1 MESVIG
7 SEKQPYLFRV
17 CAVKKGALL
26 LPEGAPSLRWQAA
39 PRSWEPLFL
48 RPRAGWEAGFTSR
61 SSIAKFFEKGLVIS
75 VNESQLGLFYGLSF
89 LCVAIAFAFA
99 AYLYLWVKK
108 QKTENAK
115 IQEVSLLIKQGAN
128 TFMRR
133 EYLVL
138 AKFAVV
144 AAVVILVLLPS
155 PIWTGNIVDNISMAI
170 AYLCGTALSAIAGKI
185 GILVAT
191 LSNGRTAEAAQKGIK
206 PAFLI
211 GFRGGAVMGLLVVGC
226 SLLGVAAVLLVTGD
240 SSILLGFSFGASS
253 LALFAKA
260 GGGIFTKTADVSAD
274 LTGKVEL
281 GIPEDDPRNPA
292 VIADNVGDNVGD
304 VAGMGADLFD
314 SNVAAMAS
322 ALVLAQSLS
331 GGDFNNVS
339 MVFCYAILGLFASI
353 IGIATARVGKKGDPT
368 TALNS
373 STYVT
378 TAIYLVLTAG
388 ATALFPGFS
397 WRIWGAA
404 AVGLLV
410 GVIIGITTDYFTDD
424 SKSPVKKVAKASSSG
439 PAFTVLSGISYGFI
453 SALPAMVGI
462 AISALIAYK
471 LCEPMGEGYA
481 IFGISMA
488 AVGMLSIVGMIISND
503 AYGPIVDNA
512 RGLAEMGGLGEETIR
527 TADELDSAGNT
538 VKAVTKGFS
547 ISAAGLT
554 VISLLGAFMS
564 EANDALAAAGRELIT
579 GFDIM
584 SPTVFFGVLVGAVVP
599 AVFSAMLILG
609 VDKNAQRM
617 VAEIHRQFNSI
628 KGLREGKPGVKPEYD
643 KCIDIATSGSL
654 RELIPAGLM
663 SIIATVVVGFIGGPS
678 AIGGFL
684 LGNIV
689 SGLLLALFMSNAGG
703 LWDNCKKYIEAG
715 AEGGKGSDSHKAA
728 VIGDTVGDPFKDTAG
743 PSINTQITVVSLVS
757 SLLSSV
763 FVMFSFFS

>member
-1 MESVIG
+1 M
-7 SEKQPYLFRV
+7 F
-17 CAVKKGALL
+17 
-26 LPEGAPSLRWQAA
+26 
-39 PRSWEPLFL
+39 
-48 RPRAGWEAGFTSR
+48 
-61 SSIAKFFEKGLVIS
+61 
-75 VNESQLGLFYGLSF
+75 SQLSIFYGLSF
-89 LCVAIAFAFA
+89 LIAVLAFAFA

-108 QKTENAK
+108 QRTTNAK
-115 IQEVSLLIKQGAN
+115 IIEVSALIKAGAN
-128 TFMRR
+128 TFMKR
-133 EYLVL
+133 EYKIL
-138 AKFAVV
+138 AVFAAV
-144 AAVVILVLLPS
+144 AAVLIFLFLPS
-155 PIWTGNIVDNISMAI
+155 PIWTGSALDNLAMALS
-170 AYLCGTALSAIAGKI
+170 YLAGTILSAIAGKI
-185 GILVAT
+185 GIMVAT
-191 LSNGRTAEAAQKGIK
+191 LANSRAAEGAQHGIK

-226 SLLGVAAVLLVTGD
+226 SLFGVAAVLMIVGD

-314 SNVAAMAS
+314 SNVAAMTS
-322 ALVLAQSLS
+322 ALVIAQSLS
-331 GGDFNNVS
+331 GGIYDNVS
-339 MVFCYAILGLFASI
+339 MVFCYAILGLLSSV
-353 IGIATARVGKKGDPT
+353 IGIATARIGRHGNPT
-368 TALNS
+368 RALNS

-378 TAIYLVLTAG
+378 TAVFLVLTAL
-388 ATALFPGFS
+388 ATLICRGFS
-397 WRIWGAA
+397 WRIWGAS

-424 SKSPVKKVAKASSSG
+424 TKPIVHKVARASGTG
-439 PAFTVLSGISYGFI
+439 PAFTILSGMSYGFI
-453 SALPAMVGI
+453 SALPAMAGI
-462 AISALIAYK
+462 AVSALVAYQ
-471 LCEPMGEGYA
+471 LCAPMGDGYA

-547 ISAAGLT
+547 IGAAGLT

-564 EANDALAAAGRELIT
+564 EANVALEAAGKPLIT

-584 SPTVFFGVLVGAVVP
+584 SPTVFFGVLIGAAIP

-628 KGLREGKPGVKPEYD
+628 KGLREGVKGVKPEYD

-663 SIIATVVVGFIGGPS
+663 TIIATVIVGFIGGPL

-689 SGLLLALFMSNAGG
+689 SGLLLALLMSNAGG
-703 LWDNCKKYIEAG
+703 LWDNSKKYIEAG
-715 AEGGKGSDSHKAA
+715 AEGGKGSPAHKAA

-757 SLLSSV
+757 SLLASV
-763 FVMFSFFS
+763 FVAFSFFG

>member
-1 MESVIG
+1 M
-7 SEKQPYLFRV
+7 
-17 CAVKKGALL
+17 
-26 LPEGAPSLRWQAA
+26 
-39 PRSWEPLFL
+39 
-48 RPRAGWEAGFTSR
+48 
-61 SSIAKFFEKGLVIS
+61 
-75 VNESQLGLFYGLSF
+75 ESQLSLFYGLSF
-89 LCVAIAFAFA
+89 LTAALAFAFA
-99 AYLYLWVKK
+99 VYLYLWVKK
-108 QKTENAK
+108 RRVENKK
-115 IQEVSLLIKQGAN
+115 ILEVSALIKEGAN

-133 EYLVL
+133 EYKIL
-138 AKFAVV
+138 AIFAGV
-144 AAVVILVLLPS
+144 AAVVIFVLLPS
-155 PIWTGNIVDNISMAI
+155 PVWKGDIVQNISMAV
-170 AYLCGTALSAIAGKI
+170 AYILGTALSAVAGKI

-191 LSNGRTAEAAQKGIK
+191 LSNGRAAEGAQKGIK

-226 SLLGVAAVLLVTGD
+226 SLLGVAAVLLIAGD
-240 SSILLGFSFGASS
+240 ATILLGFSFGASS

-322 ALVLAQSLS
+322 ALVIAQSLT
-331 GGDFNNVS
+331 GGFANIS
-339 MVFCYAILGLFASI
+339 MVFCYAILGLLASI
-353 IGIATARVGKKGDPT
+353 IGIATARVGKHGNPT
-368 TALNS
+368 RALNS

-378 TAIYLVLTAG
+378 TAVYLVLTAL
-388 ATALFPGFS
+388 ATVIFEGFS
-397 WRIWGAA
+397 WRIWGASA
-404 AVGLLV
+404 IGLLV

-424 SKSPVKKVAKASSSG
+424 SKPIVRKVAHASGSG
-439 PAFTVLSGISYGFI
+439 PAFTVLSGVSYGFI

-462 AISALIAYK
+462 AVSALVAYK
-471 LCEPMGEGYA
+471 LCEPMGAGYA

-564 EANDALAAAGRELIT
+564 EANAALAAAGKPLIT

-584 SPTVFFGVLVGAVVP
+584 SPTVFFGILVGAVIP

-617 VAEIHRQFNSI
+617 VSEIHRQFNTI
-628 KGLREGKPGVKPEYD
+628 KGLREGTSKPEYG
-643 KCIDIATSGSL
+643 KCIDIATSGAL

-663 SIIATVVVGFIGGPS
+663 TIIATLVVGFIGGPM

-689 SGLLLALFMSNAGG
+689 SGLLLALFMSNSGG
-703 LWDNCKKYIEAG
+703 LWDNSKKYVEAG
-715 AEGGKGSDSHKAA
+715 NEGGKGSEAHKAA

-757 SLLSSV
+757 SLVSSL
-763 FVMFSFFS
+763 FVAFSLFG

>member
-1 MESVIG
+1 M
-7 SEKQPYLFRV
+7 
-17 CAVKKGALL
+17 
-26 LPEGAPSLRWQAA
+26 
-39 PRSWEPLFL
+39 
-48 RPRAGWEAGFTSR
+48 
-61 SSIAKFFEKGLVIS
+61 
-75 VNESQLGLFYGLSF
+75 ESQLSLFYGLSF
-89 LCVAIAFAFA
+89 LTVAVAFAFA

-108 QKTENAK
+108 QKTGNAR
-115 IQEVSLLIKQGAN
+115 IQEVSALIREGAN

-133 EYLVL
+133 EYKIL
-138 AKFAVV
+138 AKFALV
-144 AAVVILVLLPS
+144 AALVILVLLPS
-155 PIWTGNIVDNISMAI
+155 PIWQGNPLENVAMAVAYI
-170 AYLCGTALSAIAGKI
+170 AGTVLSAIAGKI

-191 LSNGRTAEAAQKGIK
+191 LSNARTAEGAQKGIK

-211 GFRGGAVMGLLVVGC
+211 GFRGGAVMGLLVVGF
-226 SLLGVAAVLLVTGD
+226 SLLGVAVVLMLTGD
-240 SSILLGFSFGASS
+240 SGILLGFSFGASS

-260 GGGIFTKTADVSAD
+260 GGGIFTKTADISAD

-322 ALVLAQSLS
+322 ALVIAQSLS
-331 GGDFNNVS
+331 GGALANGS
-339 MVFCYAILGLFASI
+339 MVFCYAILGLLASV
-353 IGIATARVGKKGDPT
+353 IGIATARIGRNGNPT
-368 TALNS
+368 RALNS

-378 TAIYLVLTAG
+378 TGIFLALTAA
-388 ATALFPGFS
+388 ATAIFEGFS
-397 WRIWGAA
+397 WRIWGAS

-424 SKSPVKKVAKASSSG
+424 SKPIVRRVAHASGSG

-462 AISALIAYK
+462 AVSALVAYK

-481 IFGISMA
+481 VFGISMA

-547 ISAAGLT
+547 IAAAGLT
-554 VISLLGAFMS
+554 VISLLGAFMA
-564 EANDALAAAGRELIT
+564 EVNGALEAAGRALIT

-584 SPTVFFGVLVGAVVP
+584 SPTVFFGVLIGAAVP

-617 VAEIHRQFNSI
+617 VQEIHRQFDSI
-628 KGLREGKPGVKPEYD
+628 PGLREGRKGVKPEYG
-643 KCIDIATSGSL
+643 KCIDIATSGAL

-663 SIIATVVVGFIGGPS
+663 SIAATIAVGFIGGPL

-689 SGLLLALFMSNAGG
+689 SGLLIALFMSNAGG
-703 LWDNCKKYIEAG
+703 LWDNAKKYIESG
-715 AEGGKGSDSHKAA
+715 AEGGKGSKAHKAA

-757 SLLSSV
+757 SLMSSLFVWFSV
-763 FVMFSFFS
+763 FH